1 MKLNLPIL
9 LTFFRIILIPFFII
23 AFYLSSEWSAF
34 LTALIFLIAAIT
46 DWFDG
51 YLARKLQQ
59 TTRFGAFL
67 DPVADKIMVA
77 IALILITEHYNAWWI
92 TIPAII
98 MISREIIIS
107 ALREW
112 MAEIGKRNNVAVS
125 IIGKVKTVAQMTAL
139 TWLLWRPC
147 DLVIYAGLAALYIA
161 VMLTLWS
168 MCQYLWVSHNDLL
181 DDENSEN

>member
-1 MKLNLPIL
+1 MKLNIPIY
-9 LTFFRIILIPFFII
+9 LTLFRIILIPFFVLAYYIPG
-23 AFYLSSEWSAF
+23 SWSAF
-34 LTALIFLIAAIT
+34 FAALIFMSAAFT
-46 DWFDG
+46 DLFDG
-51 YLARKLQQ
+51 YLARKLGQ

-67 DPVADKIMVA
+67 DPVADKIMVT
-77 IALILITEHYNAWWI
+77 IALLLITEHYNSWWI

-125 IIGKVKTVAQMTAL
+125 IIGKIKAVSQMTAL

-147 DLVIYAGLAALYIA
+147 SLVINAGLVVLYIA
-161 VMLTLWS
+161 TILTLWS
-168 MCQYLWVSHNDLL
+168 MCQYLWISRNDLL
-181 DDENSEN
+181 NDGE